1 MNNNKMKFNG
11 KSDNRN
17 NRTTDFD
24 IKKADID
31 NDGDISSYEATR
43 ARAIN
48 KAMKEQ
54 KNKKS
59 LMSTDADKK
68 EFSQAV

>member
-1 MNNNKMKFNG
+1 MNPKSMKFNG

-17 NRTTDFD
+17 NRTADFD

-31 NDGDISSYEATR
+31 KDGDISSYEATR

-54 KNKKS
+54 NKK
-59 LMSTDADKK
+59 A
-68 EFSQAV
+68 

>member
-1 MNNNKMKFNG
+1 MKFNG

-31 NDGDISSYEATR
+31 NSGDISSYEATR

-54 KNKKS
+54 KNKK
-59 LMSTDADKK
+59 A
-68 EFSQAV
+68 

>member
-1 MNNNKMKFNG
+1 MNPKNMKFNG

-17 NRTTDFD
+17 NRTADFD

-31 NDGDISSYEATR
+31 KDGDISSYEATR

-48 KAMKEQ
+48 KAIQ
-54 KNKKS
+54 KNMKGK
-59 LMSTDADKK
+59 A
-68 EFSQAV
+68 

>member
-1 MNNNKMKFNG
+1 MKFNG

-17 NRTTDFD
+17 NRTADFD

-31 NDGDISSYEATR
+31 KDGDISSYEATR

-48 KAMKEQ
+48 KAIQ
-54 KNKKS
+54 KNMKGK
-59 LMSTDADKK
+59 A
-68 EFSQAV
+68 

>member
-1 MNNNKMKFNG
+1 MNTNKMKFNG

-24 IKKADID
+24 VKKADID

-48 KAMKEQ
+48 KAIQ
-54 KNKKS
+54 KNMKGK
-59 LMSTDADKK
+59 A
-68 EFSQAV
+68 

>member
-54 KNKKS
+54 QNKK
-59 LMSTDADKK
+59 A
-68 EFSQAV
+68 